1 MMRPVFP
8 IRVHS
13 LRLFSLNQRF
23 EPDFYHMPEPMID
36 ESFRNRE
43 MHIISEYRRHMD
55 VRFRFING
63 IQNMSNR
70 NIYKLKYHCSNVG
83 FVG

>member
-1 MMRPVFP
+1 MMQPVFP

-23 EPDFYHMPEPMID
+23 EPDFYHLPEPMID
-36 ESFRNRE
+36 ESFCNRE
-43 MHIISEYRRHMD
+43 MFVIS
-55 VRFRFING
+55 
-63 IQNMSNR
+63 R
-70 NIYKLKYHCSNVG
+70 NIRRIDKRYTFSIWSMSSRNTHKLMYHCSNVG